1 MATKATTSMHKSSA
15 TRRALLYKR
24 RRSPARCAGTGTA
37 TSKATTGSENLSVG
51 LECLAESTPLQRT
64 GLIESVFAGEWG
76 EAACGAD
83 TQGHQGRDEGTY
95 AVAAGNL
102 LSALR
107 G

>member
-1 MATKATTSMHKSSA
+1 MHKSSA
-15 TRRALLYKR
+15 TRRALLYCKR

-51 LECLAESTPLQRT
+51 LECLAESTRLQRT
-64 GLIESVFAGEWG
+64 GLIESVLPENGEKPLAVLTRKVIKA
-76 EAACGAD
+76 EMKARMLSQAD
-83 TQGHQGRDEGTY
+83 NQ
-95 AVAAGNL
+95 